1 MALLT
6 NQGSG
11 AGYLA
16 VELTIDKRTQT
27 LTPFIRGPVVSWD
40 LPDEVYEA
48 MRQAGE
54 ELLADE
60 EEAAS
65 DWPPSGRDWPPIDRT
80 KVGWLNCTIRFVVGT
95 AVIYQ
100 QRLLVQYGTF
110 WEWYH
115 ALNTLVTTEHQ
126 EDRHLYSGGESPEL
140 RMHLVRS
147 CYDPAEWGEEP
158 GTPVHYDYSLLIL
171 VDTSI
176 AAGGGLG
183 VSGEGPG
190 IFFYPTEEKVLAFA
204 RELLTEADSAG

>member
-6 NQGSG
+6 NDGSG

-16 VELTIDKRTQT
+16 VELTIDKRTQPI
-27 LTPFIRGPVVSWD
+27 TPFIRGPVVSWD

-48 MRQAGE
+48 LRQAEE
-54 ELLADE
+54 ELLADLE
-60 EEAAS
+60 ESAS
-65 DWPPSGRDWPPIDRT
+65 DWPPSGRDWPPIDRA
-80 KVGWLNCTIRFVVGT
+80 KVGWLNCTIRLVVGT

-100 QRLLVQYGTF
+100 QSLLVQYGTF
-110 WEWYH
+110 WTWYH
-115 ALNTLVTTEHQ
+115 ALNTLVATKHQ

-147 CYDPAEWGEEP
+147 YYDPAEWGEEP
-158 GTPVHYDYSLLIL
+158 GTPVRYNYSLLIL

-176 AAGGGLG
+176 AAGSGLG

-190 IFFYPTEEKVLAFA
+190 IFFYPTEEQVLAFA
-204 RELLTEADSAG
+204 RELLAEADEAG